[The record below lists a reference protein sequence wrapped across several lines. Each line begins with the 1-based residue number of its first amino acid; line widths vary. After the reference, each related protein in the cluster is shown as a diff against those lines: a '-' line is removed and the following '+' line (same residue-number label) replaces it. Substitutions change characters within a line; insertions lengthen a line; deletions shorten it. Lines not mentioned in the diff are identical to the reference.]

1 MTGDGNEF
9 RHKLAE
15 LVGDIFATNAAASQG
30 IDALLVGQRV
40 TSAAM
45 EVWDGDGNW
54 SIRLS
59 FEDGSTIDVPG
70 TTYATGPLADH
81 VRMAGGQPQP
91 PH

>member
-1 MTGDGNEF
+1 MTDDGNEF
-9 RHKLAE
+9 RNKLAE
-15 LVGDIFATNAAASQG
+15 LVGDIFASNAAASQEF
-30 IDALLVGQRV
+30 DALLVGQRV

-54 SIRLS
+54 SIRLG

-91 PH
+91 TD